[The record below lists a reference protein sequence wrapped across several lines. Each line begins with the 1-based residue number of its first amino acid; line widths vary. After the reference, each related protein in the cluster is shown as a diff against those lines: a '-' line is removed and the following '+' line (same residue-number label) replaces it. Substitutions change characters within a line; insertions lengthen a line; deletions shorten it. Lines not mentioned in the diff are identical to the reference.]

1 MNPSG
6 PDHPITIT
14 PAAKRVRVTF
24 AGHSF
29 AGRVIADSRQAL
41 ALHEAGHPPV
51 LYIPR
56 VDAIEEI
63 PA

>member
-14 PAAKRVRVTF
+14 PAAKRVRVT
-24 AGHSF
+24 F